1 MSAKILLPA
10 RIHLTF
16 EIAAVN
22 GNEVLILGAFGYGA
36 FGNPPETVARAF
48 PIVMQDTYAD

>member
-36 FGNPPETVARAF
+36 YGNPPETVARAF